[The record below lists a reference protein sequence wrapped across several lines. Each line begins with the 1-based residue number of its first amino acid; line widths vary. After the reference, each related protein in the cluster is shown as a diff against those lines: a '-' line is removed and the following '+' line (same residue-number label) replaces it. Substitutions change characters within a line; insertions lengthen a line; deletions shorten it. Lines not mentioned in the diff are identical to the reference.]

1 MMLGTRLVTRAA
13 FSLHRRVVASPGT
26 AAFIRRN
33 LPLYP
38 LTAFLLAV
46 SGGLLVGLVV
56 VLAWALSRER
66 QHERA
71 LEVKEAQYAGAL
83 KREGEL
89 TAQVQRLMEDQARSR
104 LRIQRL
110 EERYLRRG
118 ELIRDLGLD
127 PERLEQSRDSLL
139 GVLAIHRVRIALLL
153 AAELN
158 RVALRDVANA
168 SGGRTLQA
176 FQQLDGKLRG
186 EGGPVQDQRS
196 RQLLREMIDG
206 DAMERTVSETPERM
220 I

>member
-1 MMLGTRLVTRAA
+1 M
-13 FSLHRRVVASPGT
+13 
-26 AAFIRRN
+26 
-33 LPLYP
+33 YP
-38 LTAFLLAV
+38 LTAFLLAA

-66 QHERA
+66 QHERT
-71 LEVKEAQYAGAL
+71 LEAKEAQYASAL

-89 TAQVQRLMEDQARSR
+89 TAQVQRLIEDQARSR

-206 DAMERTVSETPERM
+206 DAIERTVSETPERM